1 MHVHARTVVAEEWL
15 WHEGCGLTPAMSNI
29 LDDVLELQNVV
40 SCADERVKAVVDL
53 TLAGGSDLVVA
64 AFYLQA
70 SLFELKNDVVTHVS
84 MLIGRGNRKVA
95 TLVRSFVGKVSA

>member
-1 MHVHARTVVAEEWL
+1 MYLNFKTSSAA
-15 WHEGCGLTPAMSNI
+15 LTS
-29 LDDVLELQNVV
+29 V
-40 SCADERVKAVVDL
+40 SEAVVDL
-53 TLAGGSDLVVA
+53 TLTSGADLVVA

-84 MLIGRGNRKVA
+84 MLIGRSNRKVA